1 MLATSDQGFLRL
13 QMAIRGTTSVFLT
26 TVAALIAA
34 NFGGFSPIDCASGI
48 TLSMMAPFLMREPTR
63 RQRQRT
69 LLMLILPAI
78 CAAVLTTLLHGHEV
92 AGDSAFL
99 LLVFGCF
106 LLAPRSPR
114 VVGLGLVAV
123 ITTYVGLYLELPI
136 ATLPVQVAS
145 QIVAV
150 PIIALACFVL
160 FPMDPAATLRR
171 SIDAVQARTA
181 QVIRMARALEGPTA
195 PQAVARLRRAALRLN
210 QAALAVDDQLVL
222 FEHGPA
228 GAVRSLLV
236 DVEYWT
242 AVLIG
247 ALESERPHRRLGQRL
262 LLHARR
268 IQRGGTYATQ
278 PDQFEPG
285 SMLAALVALGH
296 AVHALGIAAREP
308 TRLRQAQPGASAV
321 TGALAWRLATRVTL
335 ASGLA
340 MAGGMALSPQRWF
353 WAVITVYVV
362 FLNVRSRGDTI
373 YKGVQRMAGTV
384 LGILSGLMIATAFS
398 GDRTV
403 ETVALLL
410 SIFGMYYFAMSSY
423 TACIFFVTVML
434 GLIYGMLGAPLETVL
449 ALRLEETLIGAAA
462 GMFVAAV
469 VFPNPTSDQVRRSG
483 QAVLRQLAVVV
494 RLCATA
500 LGGAAAASPSVA
512 MREVDRLMADLRL
525 ALAPMVAGRSLLRR
539 SSIERPVSAL
549 LDCVHW
555 ARLLA
560 AQTQAHAGTAGT
572 PKSDALE
579 HLARQLETLG
589 EGRIPE
595 LLAPADDVSPDCPLG
610 TTVANLNRSVT
621 TLAERV
627 ALGAYDTYLVDA

>member
-1 MLATSDQGFLRL
+1 
-13 QMAIRGTTSVFLT
+13 
-26 TVAALIAA
+26 
-34 NFGGFSPIDCASGI
+34 
-48 TLSMMAPFLMREPTR
+48 
-63 RQRQRT
+63 
-69 LLMLILPAI
+69 
-78 CAAVLTTLLHGHEV
+78 
-92 AGDSAFL
+92 
-99 LLVFGCF
+99 
-106 LLAPRSPR
+106 
-114 VVGLGLVAV
+114 
-123 ITTYVGLYLELPI
+123 
-136 ATLPVQVAS
+136 
-145 QIVAV
+145 
-150 PIIALACFVL
+150 
-160 FPMDPAATLRR
+160 
-171 SIDAVQARTA
+171 
-181 QVIRMARALEGPTA
+181 
-195 PQAVARLRRAALRLN
+195 
-210 QAALAVDDQLVL
+210 
-222 FEHGPA
+222 
-228 GAVRSLLV
+228 
-236 DVEYWT
+236 
-242 AVLIG
+242 
-247 ALESERPHRRLGQRL
+247 
-262 LLHARR
+262 
-268 IQRGGTYATQ
+268 
-278 PDQFEPG
+278 
-285 SMLAALVALGH
+285 
-296 AVHALGIAAREP
+296 
-308 TRLRQAQPGASAV
+308 
-321 TGALAWRLATRVTL
+321 
-335 ASGLA
+335 
-340 MAGGMALSPQRWF
+340 
-353 WAVITVYVV
+353 
-362 FLNVRSRGDTI
+362 
-373 YKGVQRMAGTV
+373 
-384 LGILSGLMIATAFS
+384 
-398 GDRTV
+398 
-403 ETVALLL
+403 LLL

-549 LDCVHW
+549 L
-555 ARLLA
+555 A